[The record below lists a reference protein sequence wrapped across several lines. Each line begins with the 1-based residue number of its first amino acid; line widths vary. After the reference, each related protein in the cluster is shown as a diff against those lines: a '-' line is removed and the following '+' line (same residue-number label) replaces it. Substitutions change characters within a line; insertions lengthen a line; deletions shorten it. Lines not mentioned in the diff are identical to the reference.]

1 MTSPSGRYFAFGR
14 YDIGDTVDA
23 QTEVEQSVCKR
34 SAWSPKADTG
44 TPAASVRNWP
54 FSDPTGPAGDV
65 CS

>member
-34 SAWSPKADTG
+34 SAWTPKADTG
-44 TPAASVRNWP
+44 
-54 FSDPTGPAGDV
+54 
-65 CS
+65 